1 MKREKVHLAKAPTGL
16 GYSAPPM
23 EDLDGKVAVITGAGG
38 GFGRE
43 FARLAARA
51 GMRLAL
57 TDVQRDALDAIVNE
71 LRESG
76 VTVIDE
82 LIDVADGRQ
91 VAALA
96 ERTYAELG
104 AVHLLM
110 NNAGVGCGGY
120 LWENSERDWQWVMGV
135 NLMGVAH
142 GIRHFVPR
150 MLAAESA
157 GGDAGHIVNVASMAG
172 WLAPP
177 LMGIY
182 NVSKHAVVA
191 LTETLYHDLRLAQS
205 SIGVSLLCPA
215 FVATGIAQSHRN
227 RPAALAEDEAVASKR
242 MAQAGLEKAVSSGRV
257 SAAEVAVMTFDAI
270 RANRFYVFTHPKIL
284 PGVEAR
290 FTAALAG
297 AAPADPYATR
307 PESKPAAAE

>member
-1 MKREKVHLAKAPTGL
+1 
-16 GYSAPPM
+16 M
-23 EDLDGKVAVITGAGG
+23 EDLDDKVAVITGAGG

-51 GMRLAL
+51 GMRLVL

-76 VTVIDE
+76 VVVLDQ
-82 LIDVADGRQ
+82 LLDVSDGRQ

-96 ERTYAELG
+96 DRTFADFG

-120 LWENSERDWQWVMGV
+120 LWDNSESDWQWVMGV

-142 GIRHFVPR
+142 SIRHFVPR
-150 MLAAESA
+150 MLAAEAA
-157 GGDAGHIVNVASMAG
+157 GGGAGHIVNVASMAG

-177 LMGIY
+177 LMGVY

-205 SIGVSLLCPA
+205 SIGVTLLCPA

-227 RPAALAEDEAVASKR
+227 RPAALAEDEWVASKR
-242 MAQAGLEKAVSSGRV
+242 MAQAGLEKAVSSGRIN
-257 SAAEVAVMTFDAI
+257 AADVAAMTFDAI
-270 RANRFYVFTHPKIL
+270 RGNRFYVFTHPKIL

-290 FTAALAG
+290 FAAALSG
-297 AAPADPYATR
+297 AAPADPYGTR
-307 PESKPAAAE
+307 PESRPAASR